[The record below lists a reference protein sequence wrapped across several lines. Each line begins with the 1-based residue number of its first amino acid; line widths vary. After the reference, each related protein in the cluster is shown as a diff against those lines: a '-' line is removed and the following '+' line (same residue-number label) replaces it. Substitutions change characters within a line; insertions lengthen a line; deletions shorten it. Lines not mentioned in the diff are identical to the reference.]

1 VQVPTSDALPEIRA
15 WMPTDAQ
22 LTWTYKR
29 KTEKVKNSLGQ
40 TKEVEVRFFVVNAFE
55 RKLKTNYKGP
65 RDAATAPKSILQ
77 KIQELFSTGHPRAP
91 PSGANPSNLV
101 GKQVETEDDILHIK
115 KLPDFNGAITQQ
127 NSELLLQFLT
137 VPCVFVR
144 VVVDAHSDPTAA
156 ATPSLPSN
164 TTTTTATGH
173 QQLHQT
179 TPPQPPPPPPGTC
192 ASRWCCSSL
201 RRRSTP
207 RR

>member
-1 VQVPTSDALPEIRA
+1 MCVCAPRVFVAQAKLLTGEDPVLLDNYPELGFFRDIVFILKVLMVPTSDALPEIRA

-29 KTEKVKNSLGQ
+29 KTEKVKNALGQ
-40 TKEVEVRFFVVNAFE
+40 TKEVDVRYFVVNAFE

-65 RDAATAPKSILQ
+65 RDTVGAPKSIMQ

-137 VPCVFVR
+137 VPY
-144 VVVDAHSDPTAA
+144 VVVVVVVVVELCCAA
-156 ATPSLPSN
+156 SFTP
-164 TTTTTATGH
+164 
-173 QQLHQT
+173 LHV
-179 TPPQPPPPPPGTC
+179 
-192 ASRWCCSSL
+192 A
-201 RRRSTP
+201 
-207 RR
+207 